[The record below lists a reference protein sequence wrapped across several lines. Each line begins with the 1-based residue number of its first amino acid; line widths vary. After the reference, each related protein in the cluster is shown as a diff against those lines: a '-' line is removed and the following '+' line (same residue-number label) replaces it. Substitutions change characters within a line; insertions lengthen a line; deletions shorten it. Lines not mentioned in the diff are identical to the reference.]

1 MTVSL
6 SGGGGAISATIGPDH
21 AAGKNTTWRVLLPA
35 TAASL
40 TCAAAEPETR
50 LGVLSVSL
58 AGDPREGETLTLRVD
73 AAALPPD
80 CGPVTLRWQRG
91 ATSAGTGGGS
101 DPGTP
106 RAAPSA
112 PPAFKTILG
121 ARRASYTLTK
131 ADVGCVVRAVA
142 AAGDA
147 NAGGNVF
154 GSAETRGAVSA
165 REWE

>member
-1 MTVSL
+1 M
-6 SGGGGAISATIGPDH
+6 GPGGA
-21 AAGKNTTWRVLLPA
+21 AAGRDEARETT
-35 TAASL
+35 AS
-40 TCAAAEPETR
+40 AAAPAPALGTPAAQTEAAATPATR

-58 AGDPREGETLTLRVD
+58 LGDPREGETLTLHVD

-91 ATSAGTGGGS
+91 ATSAGTCGGS
-101 DPGTP
+101 SPGTP
-106 RAAPSA
+106 RAGLGQGPSA

-121 ARRASYTLTK
+121 ARRASYTLTR

-142 AAGDA
+142 AAGDT

-154 GSAETRGAVSA
+154 GSAETRGAVAA
-165 REWE
+165 REW

>member
-1 MTVSL
+1 VSL
-6 SGGGGAISATIGPDH
+6 
-21 AAGKNTTWRVLLPA
+21 L
-35 TAASL
+35 
-40 TCAAAEPETR
+40 
-50 LGVLSVSL
+50 
-58 AGDPREGETLTLRVD
+58 GDPREGETLTLRVD

-91 ATSAGTGGGS
+91 APPSLNAGGS
-101 DPGTP
+101 NPASPRVPG
-106 RAAPSA
+106 ASA

-142 AAGDA
+142 AAGDT

-154 GSAETRGAVSA
+154 GSAETRGAVAA
-165 REWE
+165 REW

>member
-1 MTVSL
+1 MAEAFDIFDEDDRTE
-6 SGGGGAISATIGPDH
+6 
-21 AAGKNTTWRVLLPA
+21 
-35 TAASL
+35 
-40 TCAAAEPETR
+40 AAAQTEAAATPATR

-58 AGDPREGETLTLRVD
+58 LGDPREGETLTLGVD
-73 AAALPPD
+73 AVALPPD

-91 ATSAGTGGGS
+91 AHRAETAGGS
-101 DPGTP
+101 NPGTP
-106 RAAPSA
+106 RAGETV

-154 GSAETRGAVSA
+154 GSAETRGAVAA
-165 REWE
+165 REW